1 MAKDLNYYAA
11 LPYRISLYQSPE
23 GGFVAEIVDLP
34 GCLSQG
40 DTADEAVAMINDAR
54 LCWLASALEHGDN
67 IPEPAGA
74 LKYGGKVAL
83 RIPAD
88 MHRRIA
94 ERAARDGVSI
104 NTELVALLA
113 EGLGATKAA

>member
-1 MAKDLNYYAA
+1 MVKDLKYYEA

-23 GGFVAEIVDLP
+23 GGFVAEIADLP

-40 DTADEAVAMINDAR
+40 ETADEAVAMINDAK
-54 LCWLASALEHGDN
+54 LCWLASALEHGDY

-74 LKYGGKVAL
+74 SKFSGKVAL

-94 ERAARDGVSI
+94 DRAARDGVSV

-113 EGLGATKAA
+113 EGLGAAQAA